1 MLWVLKRRLSAEDK
15 SSLAGKELKREKQV
29 FPGTYNVISIK
40 SFNVGRS
47 LYSCYQLPNIL
58 DLHSLSNF
66 LVYFL
71 KGEIK

>member
-29 FPGTYNVISIK
+29 FSGTFNVISIK

-47 LYSCYQLPNIL
+47 LYSCYIGSSQFVQLL
-58 DLHSLSNF
+58 SLIF
-66 LVYFL
+66 
-71 KGEIK
+71 KG